1 MTRLIAL
8 LFVALASQS
17 AHAFPTYA
25 SGDGFRGAEL
35 MTPDERKAHVAKM
48 QSVQTFD
55 ECEAYVVAHET
66 ELQKRAADRHVTLP
80 AKNTTLFDGDPCKV
94 MRFMGRIK

>member
-1 MTRLIAL
+1 MMRAIALTLIAL
-8 LFVALASQS
+8 ASPA
-17 AHAFPTYA
+17 AHAFPSYA

-48 QSVQTFD
+48 QSFKTFE
-55 ECEAYVVAHET
+55 ECEAYTAAHET
-66 ELQKRAADRHVTLP
+66 DLQQRAAAQHVTLP
-80 AKNTTLFDGDPCKV
+80 PKKTGLFDGDPCKV